1 MRAPETELK
10 ADGRQS
16 PTALAV
22 ARGVRRLLRS
32 LGYSTLP
39 EVALPSGRRADLVAV
54 SGDSAIHIIEIK
66 SCVADFRADQKWPDY
81 RAHCDRL
88 YFAIPQDMPQEL
100 LPPDATEWLAQVPYA
115 NGFKEPVSAPAVVAE
130 DSTPSLLDDL
140 GAWSDFYGQEIESYE
155 DLKDYLTH
163 LREEINEHLAEFNT
177 VP

>member
-1 MRAPETELK
+1 MRAPEADLK

-100 LPPDATEWLAQVPYA
+100 LPPDAGLIVADAYGAMVLREAPEHRL
-115 NGFKEPVSAPAVVAE
+115 APATRRAM
-130 DSTPSLLDDL
+130 LLRFAQTGADRLHDL
-140 GAWSDFYGQEIESYE
+140 ADPE
-155 DLKDYLTH
+155 
-163 LREEINEHLAEFNT
+163 RC
-177 VP
+177 

>member
-1 MRAPETELK
+1 MRAPEADLK

-32 LGYSTLP
+32 LGYSSLP

-100 LPPDATEWLAQVPYA
+100 LPPDAGLIVADAYGAMVLREAQ
-115 NGFKEPVSAPAVVAE
+115 EHRLAPATRRAM
-130 DSTPSLLDDL
+130 LLRFALTGADRLHDL
-140 GAWSDFYGQEIESYE
+140 ADPERG
-155 DLKDYLTH
+155 
-163 LREEINEHLAEFNT
+163 
-177 VP
+177 

>member
-1 MRAPETELK
+1 MRAQRPDLKAPDLK

-16 PTALAV
+16 PIALAV

-54 SGDSAIHIIEIK
+54 SGESAIHIIEIK

-100 LPPDATEWLAQVPYA
+100 LPLDAGLIVADAWGAMVLREAPEHRL
-115 NGFKEPVSAPAVVAE
+115 APATRRAM
-130 DSTPSLLDDL
+130 LLRFALTGADRLHDL
-140 GAWSDFYGQEIESYE
+140 ADPERG
-155 DLKDYLTH
+155 
-163 LREEINEHLAEFNT
+163 
-177 VP
+177 

>member
-1 MRAPETELK
+1 MRAQRPDLKLPELK
-10 ADGRQS
+10 PDGRQS
-16 PTALAV
+16 PTALHV

-54 SGDSAIHIIEIK
+54 SGDCAIHIIEIK

-100 LPPDATEWLAQVPYA
+100 LPLDAGLIVADAWGAMVLREAPEHRL
-115 NGFKEPVSAPAVVAE
+115 APATRRAM
-130 DSTPSLLDDL
+130 LLRFAHTGADRLHDL
-140 GAWSDFYGQEIESYE
+140 ADPERG
-155 DLKDYLTH
+155 
-163 LREEINEHLAEFNT
+163 
-177 VP
+177 